1 MFLVE
6 KSNRRTWRWSIAL
19 QQHYCHVFSKLQ
31 FPFTEASF
39 PWIGFHPWWNAI
51 DYRATKQFGW
61 WKGIFWWHTHLRQ
74 HTKTTEQRNSER
86 SLSRQKMMVQQRP
99 ITSLDSRMHALIVAW
114 RHVFALDGWVCVVRE
129 LFANLVFCSIPS
141 VNQHFSGGMQI
152 YSTSFLSVYLPTYLQ
167 SNLSIYRSVDFSVCL
182 SVCLF
187 CLFCL
192 ICPSVR
198 PSVHPSTI
206 RPSEWIDITNLNIY
220 IYNIISNHI
229 RSHHII

>member
-1 MFLVE
+1 MKRYFLMAHPS
-6 KSNRRTWRWSIAL
+6 KTAYKNHRT
-19 QQHYCHVFSKLQ
+19 
-31 FPFTEASF
+31 
-39 PWIGFHPWWNAI
+39 
-51 DYRATKQFGW
+51 TKQRTITFE
-61 WKGIFWWHTHLRQ
+61 
-74 HTKTTEQRNSER
+74 TKNDGTATP
-86 SLSRQKMMVQQRP
+86 L
-99 ITSLDSRMHALIVAW
+99 TSLDSRMHALIVAW
-114 RHVFALDGWVCVVRE
+114 RHVFALGGWVCVVRE

-167 SNLSIYRSVDFSVCL
+167 SNLSIDRSIFL

-220 IYNIISNHI
+220 I
-229 RSHHII
+229 